1 MPQNI
6 FFSKIKKIIIIIKPN
21 TTPSELSWAKSQQ
34 NQS

>member
-6 FFSKIKKIIIIIKPN
+6 FSPKLKKIIIIKPN